1 MLSVFELVKL
11 YATSGHD
18 TVGGGVRGI
27 SFDIKEGEFFTLLG
41 PSGCGKTTALR
52 SVAGLEDPSAGRIAI
67 DGRAVFD
74 QSNGVNLPASERGIG
89 MVFQSYAVWPHMTV
103 GQNVAFPLE
112 MDKRRRLSKREIAKR
127 VDSILN
133 TVGLEQFSSR
143 SAHQLSG
150 GQQQRL
156 SLARALASEP
166 KLLLLDEPLSNLDAL
181 LRDQMRIEL
190 RRLQKVTGVA
200 TLYVTHDQSEALAMS
215 DRIAIMRN
223 GVIEQVGNPSKIYHA
238 PVNRF
243 VASFIGRMNIYDT
256 QSAASNNEGL
266 RAMTSVGEILA
277 SSRGSSTMPPSAV
290 AIRPEHVVL
299 SRSAE
304 GPLENQFSG
313 TVDAAVFCGEITEY
327 QIRLQSGAVV
337 SARRPSLDPIPVN
350 ADVTARFPAEHVI
363 QLR

>member
-1 MLSVFELVKL
+1 MLKVFELVKL
-11 YATSGHD
+11 YPNSGQG

-27 SFDIKEGEFFTLLG
+27 SFEIKEGEFFTLLG

-52 SVAGLEDPSAGRIAI
+52 SVAGLEDPSGGRMEI
-67 DGRAVFD
+67 DSRTVFD
-74 QSNGVNLPASERGIG
+74 QSTSVNLPASQRGIG

-112 MDKRRRLSKREIAKR
+112 MNKQRRLSQSEITKR
-127 VDSILN
+127 VESILD
-133 TVGLEQFSSR
+133 TVGLQQFYSR

-181 LRDQMRIEL
+181 LRDQMRLEL
-190 RRLQKVTGVA
+190 RRLQKETGVA

-223 GVIEQVGNPSKIYHA
+223 GVIEQVGSPSEIYHT

-243 VASFIGRMNIYDT
+243 VASFIGRMNIYEA
-256 QSAASNNEGL
+256 QRIVLEGGEFQ
-266 RAMTSVGEILA
+266 AKTSIGEIVISSLA
-277 SSRGSSTMPPSAV
+277 GCTAPFSAV

-299 SRSAE
+299 ARSAQE
-304 GPLENQFSG
+304 PLKNQFAG
-313 TVDAAVFCGEITEY
+313 IVDTAVFCGEITEY
-327 QIRLQSGAVV
+327 QVRLQGGGMV
-337 SARRPSLDPIPVN
+337 SARRPSLDPLPVN
-350 ADVTARFPAEHVI
+350 TAVTVGFPSDRVI